1 MKATHMSGQLIRD
14 NHTLYIKC
22 DSATTEQI
30 TKALHQAVSKYCE
43 NYGVKISCSFKVSR
57 IETRNGDPHGVAFV
71 YVTNPEVYYM
81 LLGKNPDGTDRIEYR
96 DDPTWAP
103 PSDDMLTNDSGW
115 SMISPPLTGG
125 NWCDMVEEEEQEFCM
140 PMVCPKIAV
149 QLPPLMALPPYELTD
164 QQLEAKRQQ
173 IIDTNAGKEGF
184 NPDLVTLPRE
194 AYFNVDAAICK
205 PVEAKYM
212 PNILKAVGV
221 DDWVTKDDLKVLFA
235 PFAHDHTTMHERV
248 VKGHRSNEAYPFVNI
263 NEDRVAFIIFD
274 PATHDAQFALHMM
287 KKTTVRKTQADGT
300 QLSCILMFGHSFR
313 TDRDIMAS
321 INQKPRVI
329 SSAPRS
335 RPANFP
341 REVSLPI
348 ERPKSAV
355 KATAKTAAKSASK
368 TLSKP
373 SVLSSENMYAILLNE

>member
-1 MKATHMSGQLIRD
+1 MSGQLIRD

-30 TKALHQAVSKYCE
+30 TKALHQAVGKYCE

-57 IETRNGDPHGVAFV
+57 IETRNGEPHGVAFV

-81 LLGKNPDGTDRIEYR
+81 LLGKNPDGTDRVEYR

-103 PSDDMLTNDSGW
+103 PSEDELTNDSGW
-115 SMISPPLTGG
+115 SMISPPLNGG
-125 NWCDMVEEEEQEFCM
+125 NWCDMVEEDEEFCM

-173 IIDTNAGKEGF
+173 IIDTNAGKDGF
-184 NPDLVTLPRE
+184 NPDLVILPRE

-221 DDWVTKDDLKVLFA
+221 DEWVTKDDLKVLFA

-274 PATHDAQFALHMM
+274 PSTHDAQFALHMM

-300 QLSCILMFGHSFR
+300 QSVCVLMFGHSFR

-329 SSAPRS
+329 SAAPRS
-335 RPANFP
+335 RGLGQGLSRSTNFP
-341 REVSLPI
+341 REASLPI

-355 KATAKTAAKSASK
+355 KAQSKPVPKATSK
-368 TLSKP
+368 TP
-373 SVLSSENMYAILLNE
+373 ARALSSENMYAILLNE